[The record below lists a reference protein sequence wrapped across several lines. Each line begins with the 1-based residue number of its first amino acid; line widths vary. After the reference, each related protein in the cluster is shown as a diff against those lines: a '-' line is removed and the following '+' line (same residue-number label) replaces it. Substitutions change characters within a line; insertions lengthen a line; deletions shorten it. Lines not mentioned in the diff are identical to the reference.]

1 MALRAKVLQKKA
13 EKFELKKLQGPTVTK
28 ERVSALEPL
37 LQDVYAI
44 QRPKQSDYESR
55 RDLILV
61 FNEIAKELYGYSK
74 VTPIV
79 VEFGSFL
86 MDLFSTTSDLDLS
99 VNFSANAIE
108 FPREKKIQTLR
119 KFAKKLYALQSKGH
133 VSGVLPI
140 TTAKVPIL
148 KVVDRGTGVECD
160 ISVENRDGILKS
172 QIIHLISS
180 IDERFKKLSFL
191 MKTWAKVQNI
201 NSSKDKTL
209 NSLSIIL
216 LVAFHLQTRKPP
228 ILPPF
233 SAIFKDGADPATV
246 KSSLPNF
253 VNYGKSNKESLAEL
267 FVTLLIKLSSVE
279 NLWPKGLC
287 VSTYDGSWTSKTW
300 NSKVACISVED
311 FSDPS
316 QNVARAVGQAQI
328 KQIYEC
334 INLST
339 RYVLSFM
346 DGQIGG
352 VQLKEFL
359 FGHDGITTL
368 RRIGTSNSHQIASL
382 PSIPFPSNQRKRNRN
397 REGEEAKRQAN
408 PLSTKR
414 IASMQ
419 GWAGMSSGRWVQVE
433 RAMPFETRWT
443 KKIQTTEGGREMP
456 SDSWE
461 GTKYS
466 MPTDPRNGQQ
476 LMGGWGR
483 TQHSVAGLQGGVHA
497 KGWGGTQEPI
507 AEGWGGT
514 REPDAQG
521 WGRIR
526 EPIAGSWGGAH
537 AEGWGRTRES
547 VVGGQD
553 RVRAEGWGGTRQSIA
568 GGWDWVRAEGWGGT
582 QQPIAGGWGG
592 VHAEGWGRTQQ
603 PVTGSWGW
611 ERDEGWGGTQ
621 QPIAEGWGGSISYN
635 PIRTRKPDYTGF

>member
-1 MALRAKVLQKKA
+1 MALPAKGEFCRVLQKKA
-13 EKFELKKLQGPTVTK
+13 EKFELKKSQGPAVTK
-28 ERVSALEPL
+28 ERVSALEQL

-44 QRPKQSDYESR
+44 RRPKLSDYESR

-61 FNEIAKELYGYSK
+61 FNEIATELYGYSK
-74 VTPIV
+74 VTPVV

-99 VNFSANAIE
+99 VNFRSNAIE
-108 FPREKKIQTLR
+108 FPHEKKIQTLR

-148 KVVDRGTGVECD
+148 KVVDQGTGVECD

-233 SAIFKDGADPATV
+233 SAIVKDGADPAIV
-246 KSSLPNF
+246 KKSLSNF
-253 VNYGKSNKESLAEL
+253 VDYGKSNKESLAEL

-287 VSTYDGSWTSKTW
+287 ASTYEGSWMSKTW

-346 DGQIGG
+346 DGQIGE

-368 RRIGTSNSHQIASL
+368 CRTGTSNSHQIASL
-382 PSIPFPSNQRKRNRN
+382 RSIPSQSNQRKRNRN
-397 REGEEAKRQAN
+397 GEGEEARKQAL
-408 PLSTKR
+408 PLDPIPTKR
-414 IASMQ
+414 IASMH
-419 GWAGMSSGRWVQVE
+419 GWAGMPSGSWRQVE
-433 RAMPFETRWT
+433 RAMPFETGWT
-443 KKIQTTEGGREMP
+443 KKIQSTEGWREMP
-456 SDSWE
+456 DDGWE
-461 GTKYS
+461 GTKYA
-466 MPTDPRNGQQ
+466 MPSDPGNGQQ
-476 LMGGWGR
+476 LMRGWGGTR
-483 TQHSVAGLQGGVHA
+483 HSVAGLQGGVHS
-497 KGWGGTQEPI
+497 KGWGGTQEPF
-507 AEGWGGT
+507 ARCWGGT
-514 REPDAQG
+514 IE
-521 WGRIR
+521 
-526 EPIAGSWGGAH
+526 
-537 AEGWGRTRES
+537 
-547 VVGGQD
+547 
-553 RVRAEGWGGTRQSIA
+553 
-568 GGWDWVRAEGWGGT
+568 
-582 QQPIAGGWGG
+582 PIAGGWGG
-592 VHAEGWGRTQQ
+592 VHAEGWGRTQEPVVESRDRVHTEGWGGIRQ
-603 PVTGSWGW
+603 PIAGGQNWVHAEGCGGTQQPIAGDWGEVRAEGCGRTQRPITGSWGW
-611 ERDEGWGGTQ
+611 EREGR
-621 QPIAEGWGGSISYN
+621 GGS
-635 PIRTRKPDYTGF
+635 

>member
-1 MALRAKVLQKKA
+1 MALRAKVLRKKA
-13 EKFELKKLQGPTVTK
+13 EKFELKKLQSPIVTK
-28 ERVSALEPL
+28 ERVSDLEPI
-37 LQDVYAI
+37 LQDVYDI
-44 QRPKQSDYESR
+44 RRPKQSDYESR

-61 FNEIAKELYGYSK
+61 FNEIAKEIYGYSK
-74 VTPIV
+74 VTPVV

-86 MDLFSTTSDLDLS
+86 MDLFSPTSDLDLS
-99 VNFSANAIE
+99 VNFSTNEVE

-119 KFAKKLYALQSKGH
+119 KFAKKLYALQCKGH

-216 LVAFHLQTRKPP
+216 LVAFHLQKKRVQALFDSLLSKTAAVPLHKFN
-228 ILPPF
+228 I
-233 SAIFKDGADPATV
+233 IYGADTATV
-246 KSSLPNF
+246 KKSLPNF
-253 VNYGKSNKESLAEL
+253 MNYGKSNKESLAEL

-311 FSDPS
+311 FSDRS
-316 QNVARAVGQAQI
+316 QNVARAVGQPQI

-368 RRIGTSNSHQIASL
+368 RRIGTSNSRQIASL
-382 PSIPFPSNQRKRNRN
+382 PNISSQSNQRKRNRI
-397 REGEEAKRQAN
+397 RERKEAEKQAMPLN
-408 PLSTKR
+408 PLPTKR
-414 IASMQ
+414 ITSMQ
-419 GWAGMSSGRWVQVE
+419 GWAGTSVGSWGQVKQAMSFESG
-433 RAMPFETRWT
+433 WT
-443 KKIQTTEGGREMP
+443 DKTQTTEGWRERPDDVWGDTEYAMP
-456 SDSWE
+456 C
-461 GTKYS
+461 
-466 MPTDPRNGQQ
+466 DPRNWQQ
-476 LMGGWGR
+476 PMD
-483 TQHSVAGLQGGVHA
+483 
-497 KGWGGTQEPI
+497 GWGGTQHSI
-507 AEGWGGT
+507 TGGQCRVHAEGWGGT
-514 REPDAQG
+514 WEP
-521 WGRIR
+521 
-526 EPIAGSWGGAH
+526 
-537 AEGWGRTRES
+537 
-547 VVGGQD
+547 V
-553 RVRAEGWGGTRQSIA
+553 
-568 GGWDWVRAEGWGGT
+568 
-582 QQPIAGGWGG
+582 AGGWGG
-592 VHAEGWGRTQQ
+592 VHSEGR
-603 PVTGSWGW
+603 V
-611 ERDEGWGGTQ
+611 GTQ
-621 QPIAEGWGGSISYN
+621 QPTAGGWGG
-635 PIRTRKPDYTGF
+635 RQDKFL

>member
-1 MALRAKVLQKKA
+1 MALRAKVLRKKA
-13 EKFELKKLQGPTVTK
+13 EKFELKKLQGPTVIN
-28 ERVSALEPL
+28 ERVSDLEPI
-37 LQDVYAI
+37 LQDAYDI
-44 QRPKQSDYESR
+44 RRPKQSDYESR
-55 RDLILV
+55 RDLVLV
-61 FNEIAKELYGYSK
+61 FNEIAKEIYGYSK
-74 VTPIV
+74 VTPVV

-86 MDLFSTTSDLDLS
+86 MDLFSPTSDLDLS
-99 VNFSANAIE
+99 VNFSINEVE

-119 KFAKKLYALQSKGH
+119 KFAKKLYALQCKGH

-216 LVAFHLQTRKPP
+216 LVAFHLQQTRKPP

-233 SAIFKDGADPATV
+233 SALFKDGADTATV
-246 KSSLPNF
+246 KKSLPNF
-253 VNYGKSNKESLAEL
+253 MNYGKSNKESVAEL

-311 FSDPS
+311 FSDRS
-316 QNVARAVGQAQI
+316 QNVARAVGQVQI

-334 INLST
+334 IKLST

-368 RRIGTSNSHQIASL
+368 RRIRTSNSHQIASL
-382 PSIPFPSNQRKRNRN
+382 RNIPSQSNKRKRNRN
-397 REGEEAKRQAN
+397 KERQEGKKQVM
-408 PLSTKR
+408 PLDFLPTKR
-414 IASMQ
+414 IASTQ
-419 GWAGMSSGRWVQVE
+419 GWAGTSAGSLGQVE
-433 RAMPFETRWT
+433 QPMSFEFGWMNKTR
-443 KKIQTTEGGREMP
+443 TTEGWREMP
-456 SDSWE
+456 DDDTE
-461 GTKYS
+461 YA
-466 MPTDPRNGQQ
+466 MPCDPRNGQQ
-476 LMGGWGR
+476 PMD
-483 TQHSVAGLQGGVHA
+483 
-497 KGWGGTQEPI
+497 GWGGTQHSS
-507 AEGWGGT
+507 T
-514 REPDAQG
+514 
-521 WGRIR
+521 
-526 EPIAGSWGGAH
+526 
-537 AEGWGRTRES
+537 
-547 VVGGQD
+547 GGQR
-553 RVRAEGWGGTRQSIA
+553 RVH
-568 GGWDWVRAEGWGGT
+568 AEGWGGT
-582 QQPIAGGWGG
+582 QERVAGGWGAEGWVRTREPVAGGWGG
-592 VHAEGWGRTQQ
+592 VHSEGQVGTRQ
-603 PVTGSWGW
+603 PTAG
-611 ERDEGWGGTQ
+611 GWGGRQ
-621 QPIAEGWGGSISYN
+621 NY
-635 PIRTRKPDYTGF
+635 FL